1 MQGVWREH
9 PGTGR
14 DHAGATHRREVS
26 AMRRASTLPAVGGV
40 RGPPVTHVHQE
51 ARAHS
56 RRPGS
61 EMTPRFKGVPK
72 FDLSLPCPLC
82 GYKIQPRE
90 LVRLASQQIK
100 CPGCGEVF
108 NEMGGR
114 KPLSTS

>member
-1 MQGVWREH
+1 MQGVRREH
-9 PGTGR
+9 PGAGR
-14 DHAGATHRREVS
+14 DHAGATDNREVP
-26 AMRRASTLPAVGGV
+26 AMRRAQALPAVGGV
-40 RGPPVTHVHQE
+40 PRPPVTHVYQE

-56 RRPGS
+56 GRPGG
-61 EMTPRFKGVPK
+61 EMTPRFKGVPN

-90 LVRLASQQIK
+90 LVHLASQEIK

>member
-1 MQGVWREH
+1 MQGLSREH
-9 PGTGR
+9 PGARR
-14 DHAGATHRREVS
+14 DHAGATDRREVS
-26 AMRRASTLPAVGGV
+26 AMRRASALPAVGGV
-40 RGPPVTHVHQE
+40 PGPPVTHVHQE
-51 ARAHS
+51 ARAHRGWPS
-56 RRPGS
+56 G
-61 EMTPRFKGVPK
+61 EMTPRFKGVPN
-72 FDLSLPCPLC
+72 FDLSQQCPLC